1 MMVMDIF
8 MRIHNNNF
16 YMNIIIY
23 IKLLGIKID
32 IKTMFKLIRRKLVVD
47 KYNYTPNYDQPVT

>member
-1 MMVMDIF
+1 MIVMDIF

-32 IKTMFKLIRRKLVVD
+32 IKTMFKLIRRKLVVY
-47 KYNYTPNYDQPVT
+47 KYNYTPNYDQPAT

>member
-1 MMVMDIF
+1 MDIF

-32 IKTMFKLIRRKLVVD
+32 IKTMFKLIRRKLVVY
-47 KYNYTPNYDQPVT
+47 KYNYTPNYDQPAT